1 MLLIN
6 STGLISIMFLAFW
19 LFGMPFIYPRRIE
32 KYLTDRVTKR
42 HFYIFWNFYLSFA
55 AAGVILLFSEQYSRG
70 AFILISLLAGAGIM
84 RFMAFS
90 SFDIVLDILY
100 DNRKIIAFY
109 LFVAAVL
116 LTGII
121 NFYGSNPTLGIILC
135 WTVFINLSTT
145 ALGLILSDKQT
156 YIRNVKEQEAE
167 NRNKEI
173 DIDNWD
179 VFSFFDFF
187 SKEVNNDTES
197 LLEGINSVLGHLTT
211 DIYANLIPEEERP
224 NDIEQL
230 VPVITKHILTKDSGI
245 PEKEAHIIKILL
257 DYKKELSRWTE
268 TSKNLIKKAR
278 PITETDKKKQSSS
291 KKKVQKISKEIKKEI
306 KGNKSKA
313 RSINPDNKP
322 GHSTPPDN
330 KKHS

>member
-1 MLLIN
+1 MTLIN

-19 LFGMPFIYPRRIE
+19 LFVMPFIYPRHIE

-42 HFYIFWNFYLSFA
+42 HTYIFWNFYLSYA
-55 AAGVILLFSEQYSRG
+55 VAGVILLFSGQYSWG
-70 AFILISLLAGAGIM
+70 SSILISLFIGSGLM
-84 RFMAFS
+84 RFFVVD
-90 SFDIVLDILY
+90 SFNIVLDFLY
-100 DNRKIIAFY
+100 DELKIIAFY
-109 LFVAAVL
+109 LFIAAVL

-121 NFYGSNPTLGIILC
+121 SFYGSNPTLGIILC

-145 ALGLILSDKQT
+145 TLGLILSDKQT
-156 YIRNVKEQEAE
+156 YIKKVKEQETE
-167 NRNKEI
+167 TKNKEI

-187 SKEVNNDTES
+187 SKEVNTDTES

-224 NDIEQL
+224 NDIDQL
-230 VPVITKHILTKDSGI
+230 EPVITKYLLANKSGI
-245 PEKEAHIIKILL
+245 PEKEVHIIKLLL
-257 DYKKELSRWTE
+257 DYKKELSTWTK
-268 TSKNLIKKAR
+268 TSKNLIKKAHR
-278 PITETDKKKQSSS
+278 IAETDEKKQSSS

-330 KKHS
+330 QKHS